1 MTDQFGIHAGE
12 FCEDSSLTALMTQFA
27 EEDGA
32 RLLQLY
38 QACPE
43 CEETDLEALCS
54 RTIREQL
61 RCNPLPC
68 FFRRGAKAAA
78 CLLGTILFLGL
89 LTFSLSSE
97 ARASMLR
104 WITRR
109 EDQAITYSPV
119 VEETE
124 AGEFLQYEIRDLP
137 EEYALLEELSSAVP
151 GFAFYENPEGN
162 QVTFLFQPPD
172 GRGTLYLI
180 PGEDEILR
188 VAVNGI
194 PADLYVAAEENKSS
208 NIVWTDPDTGYLLM
222 VKGVFSQEELILLA
236 ESVVR
241 SEQ

>member
-1 MTDQFGIHAGE
+1 MTDHFSILAEE
-12 FCEDSSLTALMTQFA
+12 FCEDSGLTALMAQFA

-38 QACPE
+38 QACPN

-54 RTIREQL
+54 RTMEEQL
-61 RCNPLPC
+61 RYNHLPRL
-68 FFRRGAKAAA
+68 FRQAAKAVA
-78 CLLGTILFLGL
+78 CLLGTILLLGL
-89 LTFSLSSE
+89 LAFSLSSE

-109 EDQAITYSPV
+109 EEQAITYTPI

-124 AGEFLQYEIRDLP
+124 AGDFLQYEIRGLP
-137 EEYALLEELSSAVP
+137 EEYVLLEELSSAVP

-162 QVTFLFQPPD
+162 QITFLFQPPD

-180 PGEDEILR
+180 PGEDEILK

-236 ESVVR
+236 ESVVPA
-241 SEQ
+241 EQ